1 MVILQRRKF
10 FFCMLVFVFSGMG
23 FSQSVW
29 EAMNPIQGGDYL
41 FSVTSGK
48 SRTSDSIGLFAIV
61 GEGGAIST
69 SPDDTSWAVDTS
81 GTTEDLNFVTFC
93 DSISGGAAGIFI
105 AVGSGGVIL
114 TSPDGITWSTDTS
127 VTKED
132 LNGVAYAKAGLIGP
146 NDLFVAVGDSGAIL
160 TSSDGVTWELKISNT
175 VQNLSSIIFANG
187 FFVAVGDSGV
197 ILTSPDGTSWTK
209 RNTGTI
215 NGLSSVSYGKAIA
228 DSQPGKFVAV
238 GTHGAIIS
246 SPDGIAW
253 TTNASGTIGF
263 LFDVTYGDSQFVAVG
278 ESGIVLAFSDSTWK
292 GRSSVTNNDLYG
304 VTFNKNAGQF
314 MAVGENGTVIV
325 AKADTF
331 ATPAAGVLSRAGMAH
346 STGNF
351 KINAV
356 NNRISITVP
365 SAGPQSRLT
374 VNIFNI
380 AGKRIYSALATA
392 QNNVL
397 TFSAVGL
404 PGGKYI
410 LSVSDEN
417 GRTVNSSFI
426 LMR

>member
-1 MVILQRRKF
+1 MW
-10 FFCMLVFVFSGMG
+10 VFVFSGIG
-23 FSQSVW
+23 FTQTVW

-48 SRTSDSIGLFAIV
+48 SRTSDSIGLFMIV
-61 GEGGAIST
+61 GESGAIST

-81 GTTEDLNFVTFC
+81 GTTQDLNFVTFC
-93 DSISGGAAGIFI
+93 DSIFGGPAGMFI

-114 TSPDGITWSTDTS
+114 TSSDGATWSTDAL

-132 LNGVAYAKAGLIGP
+132 LYGVAYTKAGLTGP
-146 NDLFVAVGDSGAIL
+146 SDLFVAIGDSGAIL
-160 TSSDGVTWELKISNT
+160 TSSDGITWEPKNSGTI
-175 VQNLSSIIFANG
+175 QNLSSITFASG
-187 FFVAVGDSGV
+187 LFVAVGDSGV

-209 RNTGTI
+209 RNSGI
-215 NGLSSVSYGKAIA
+215 FNGLSSVSYGNAIA
-228 DSQPGKFVAV
+228 DSQPGRFVAV

-246 SPDGIAW
+246 SPDGMAW
-253 TTNASGTIGF
+253 TTNVSGTIGF

-278 ESGIVLAFSDSTWK
+278 ENGIVLAFSDSTWK
-292 GRSSVTNNDLYG
+292 GRPSVTNNDLYA
-304 VTFNKNAGQF
+304 VTFNKDAGQF
-314 MAVGENGTVIV
+314 MAVGAAGTVIV

-331 ATPAAGVLSRAGMAH
+331 ATPAGVLSRAGMKYGP
-346 STGNF
+346 GNF

-374 VNIFNI
+374 VNIFNV
-380 AGKRIYSALATA
+380 AGKRIYSALASA

-397 TFSAVGL
+397 TFSAAGL
-404 PGGKYI
+404 PGGKYV
-410 LSVSDEN
+410 LSVSDEK
-417 GRTVNSSFI
+417 GRTVSASVI